1 MRRETIDGGIH
12 CPNCDSTFS
21 RVVNTELAKE
31 SIKRRRE
38 CLECG
43 VRWNTYECME
53 HRDVTLEREKN
64 YLIYARTNAKE
75 AIHKAIETLQSIQIF
90 HQIFGNNQ
98 VPDVNRVERA
108 EI

>member
-1 MRRETIDGGIH
+1 MRRESIDGGIH

-43 VRWNTYECME
+43 VRWNTYEYSSEAEQSLRQRQMKVE
-53 HRDVTLEREKN
+53 QITVDVKWAIQNTIEK
-64 YLIYARTNAKE
+64 
-75 AIHKAIETLQSIQIF
+75 LQQIK
-90 HQIFGNNQ
+90 I
-98 VPDVNRVERA
+98 
-108 EI
+108 